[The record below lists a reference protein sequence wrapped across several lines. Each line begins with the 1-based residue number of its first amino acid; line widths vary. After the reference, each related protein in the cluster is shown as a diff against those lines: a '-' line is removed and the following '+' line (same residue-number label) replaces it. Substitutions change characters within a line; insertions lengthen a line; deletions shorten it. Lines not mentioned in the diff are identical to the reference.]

1 MALIAD
7 EMNNR
12 LLIIDPSGRTLW
24 QYPRPGDLAAGQ
36 TFKTPDDAHLTP
48 SGKQIIASEQDDHVV
63 RVIDIATRKIVYTYG
78 MPGVRGSGPNQLNQS
93 ESALMLPSGHVVVPD
108 MMNCRLVM
116 IPAGAHAIS
125 RQLGRTGACEHNP
138 PRTFVVPN
146 GMFPMANGSYL
157 ITEATGSWVDE
168 LDLSGRVAWSVHLPG
183 FTCVYESNE
192 IGPNRYLTVD
202 HASPGKVVTF
212 DRTGRVLWSYAPTGS
227 AALDKPSL
235 ALRLPSGNFL
245 VVDSLNHRVTVVDAR
260 TKAVVWQ
267 YGETRVPG
275 ARPGQLNKPT
285 ASTSFRQAHC

>member
-1 MALIAD
+1 VALIAD

-78 MPGVRGSGPNQLNQS
+78 MPGVRGSGPNQLNQP

-125 RQLGRTGACEHNP
+125 RQLGRTGASHGAC
-138 PRTFVVPN
+138 TFPVSRV
-146 GMFPMANGSYL
+146 Y
-157 ITEATGSWVDE
+157 TRATRS
-168 LDLSGRVAWSVHLPG
+168 
-183 FTCVYESNE
+183 
-192 IGPNRYLTVD
+192 
-202 HASPGKVVTF
+202 
-212 DRTGRVLWSYAPTGS
+212 APTVT
-227 AALDKPSL
+227 SL
-235 ALRLPSGNFL
+235 STTR
-245 VVDSLNHRVTVVDAR
+245 AR
-260 TKAVVWQ
+260 
-267 YGETRVPG
+267 
-275 ARPGQLNKPT
+275 AR
-285 ASTSFRQAHC
+285 S